1 MIEKLTSWLNEFD
14 VAKLLPDL
22 QTLLGLAEGLLRF
35 CLFIGPIVMLA
46 LGLSRFFVP
55 SREASHRIG
64 FQALF
69 GKGSPEAWDFSQKLC
84 GVVWSVLGIIL
95 LFVMV
100 FVNAGCNGE
109 GIMSVCTTVI
119 KTLFIQGILILLV
132 YLLLQV
138 AIGLYFNY
146 NGVPR
151 TKGEL

>member
-14 VAKLLPDL
+14 VAKLLPDIKTVL
-22 QTLLGLAEGLLRF
+22 DLAEGLLRF

-69 GKGSPEAWDFSQKLC
+69 GKGSPEAWEFSQKLC

-100 FVNAGCNGE
+100 FVNAGCNGD
-109 GIMSVCTTVI
+109 GLMVVCTTVI
-119 KTLFIQGILILLV
+119 KTLFIQGILVLLV

-138 AIGLYFNY
+138 AVGLYFNY
-146 NGVPR
+146 NGIPR
-151 TKGEL
+151 TKGDL